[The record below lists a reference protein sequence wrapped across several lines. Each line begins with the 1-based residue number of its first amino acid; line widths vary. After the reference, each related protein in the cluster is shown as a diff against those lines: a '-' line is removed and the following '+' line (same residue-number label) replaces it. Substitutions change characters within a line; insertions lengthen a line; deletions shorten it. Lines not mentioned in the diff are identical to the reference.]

1 MITKEKQNETKSIIP
16 SVNPAN
22 FNLEAIPD
30 LIKAYYGDNAK
41 LAEAAEKDGI
51 VAKLTKIWDENKKYL
66 GMVGI
71 AFAAMSAKNIL
82 DGYFQK
88 LRFQL
93 KRQSEV
99 EFNRQLLQSMN
110 VDMITWRR
118 LDSLRQ
124 TFGNDTAIIKV
135 RYVDLPI
142 LDDVIEVASHDLS
155 LSPSEVTDIEKLLKA
170 VLDLGQITGE
180 YGKLCNLMLTGAKVR
195 TVFTEENKT
204 SFFNKVKSIMA
215 LDILA
220 PDTYLTIADIDAL
233 YSYAVARRIN
243 FLN

>member
-1 MITKEKQNETKSIIP
+1 MATKEKENKSIIP
-16 SVNPAN
+16 SINPAN
-22 FNLEAIPD
+22 FNLEALPD
-30 LIKAYYGDNAK
+30 LIKSYYGNDSK

-51 VAKLTKIWDENKKYL
+51 VAKLTKVWDENKKYL

-93 KRQSEV
+93 KRQSEI
-99 EFNRQLLQSMN
+99 EFNRQLLKSMN

-118 LDSLRQ
+118 LDALRQ

-135 RYVDLPI
+135 RYIDLPI
-142 LDDVIEVASHDLS
+142 LDDVVEISSHDLS
-155 LSPSEVTDIEKLLKA
+155 LSPSEVTDIEKLLKS

-195 TVFTEENKT
+195 TVFTEDNKT
-204 SFFNKVKSIMA
+204 TFFNKIKSIMA

-220 PDTYLTIADIDAL
+220 PDSYLTIADIDAL
-233 YSYAVARRIN
+233 YSYAVARRLN

>member
-1 MITKEKQNETKSIIP
+1 MATKEKESKSII
-16 SVNPAN
+16 SSINPAN
-22 FNLEAIPD
+22 FNIEALPN
-30 LIKAYYGDNAK
+30 LIKSYYGNDSK

-66 GMVGI
+66 GMIGI

-93 KRQSEV
+93 KRQSEY
-99 EFNRQLLQSMN
+99 EFNRQLLKSMN

-118 LDSLRQ
+118 LDALRQ

-135 RYVDLPI
+135 RYIDLPI
-142 LDDVIEVASHDLS
+142 LDDVVEIASHDLS
-155 LSPSEVTDIEKLLKA
+155 LSPSEVTDIEKLLKS
-170 VLDLGQITGE
+170 VLELGQITGE

-204 SFFNKVKSIMA
+204 TFFNKIKSIMA

-220 PDTYLTIADIDAL
+220 PDSYLTIADIDAL
-233 YSYAVARRIN
+233 YSFAVARRLN

>member
-1 MITKEKQNETKSIIP
+1 MATKEKESKSIIP

-22 FNLEAIPD
+22 FNIEALPE
-30 LIKAYYGDNAK
+30 LIKAYYGNDGK

-51 VAKLTKIWDENKKYL
+51 VAKLTKVWDENKKYL

-99 EFNRQLLQSMN
+99 EFNSQLLKSMN

-135 RYVDLPI
+135 RYIDLPI
-142 LDDVIEVASHDLS
+142 LDDVVEIASHDLS
-155 LSPSEVTDIEKLLKA
+155 LSPSEVTDIEKLLKS
-170 VLDLGQITGE
+170 VLELGQVTGE

-204 SFFNKVKSIMA
+204 SFFNKIKSVMA

-220 PDTYLTIADIDAL
+220 PDSYLTIADIDAL
-233 YSYAVARRIN
+233 YSFAVARRVN

>member
-1 MITKEKQNETKSIIP
+1 MATKEKENKSIIP

-22 FNLEAIPD
+22 FNIEALPE
-30 LIKAYYGDNAK
+30 LIKAYYGNDSK

-51 VAKLTKIWDENKKYL
+51 VAKLTKVWDENKKYL

-99 EFNRQLLQSMN
+99 EFNSQLLKSMN

-135 RYVDLPI
+135 RYIDLPI
-142 LDDVIEVASHDLS
+142 LDDVVEVASHDLS

-170 VLDLGQITGE
+170 VLELGQVTGE

-204 SFFNKVKSIMA
+204 SFFNKVKSVMA

-220 PDTYLTIADIDAL
+220 PDSYLTIADIDAL
-233 YSYAVARRIN
+233 YSFAVARRIN

>member
-1 MITKEKQNETKSIIP
+1 MATKEKENKSIIP
-16 SVNPAN
+16 SINPAN
-22 FNLEAIPD
+22 FNLEALPD
-30 LIKAYYGDNAK
+30 LIKSYYGNDSK

-99 EFNRQLLQSMN
+99 EFNRQLLKSMN

-118 LDSLRQ
+118 LDALRQ

-135 RYVDLPI
+135 RYIDLPI
-142 LDDVIEVASHDLS
+142 LDDVVEISSHDLS
-155 LSPSEVTDIEKLLKA
+155 LSPSEVTDIEKLLKS

-195 TVFTEENKT
+195 TVFTEDNKT
-204 SFFNKVKSIMA
+204 TFFNKVKSIMA

-220 PDTYLTIADIDAL
+220 PDSYLTIADIDAL
-233 YSYAVARRIN
+233 YSYAVARRLN

>member
-1 MITKEKQNETKSIIP
+1 MATKEKESKSIIP

-22 FNLEAIPD
+22 FNIEALPE
-30 LIKAYYGDNAK
+30 LIKAYYGNDGK

-51 VAKLTKIWDENKKYL
+51 VAKLTKVWDENKKYL

-99 EFNRQLLQSMN
+99 EFNSQLLKSMN

-135 RYVDLPI
+135 RYIDLPI
-142 LDDVIEVASHDLS
+142 LDDVVEIASHDLS
-155 LSPSEVTDIEKLLKA
+155 LSPSEVTDIEKLLKS
-170 VLDLGQITGE
+170 VLELGQVTGE

-204 SFFNKVKSIMA
+204 SFFNKIKSVMA

-220 PDTYLTIADIDAL
+220 PDSYLTIADIDAL
-233 YSYAVARRIN
+233 YSFAVARRIN